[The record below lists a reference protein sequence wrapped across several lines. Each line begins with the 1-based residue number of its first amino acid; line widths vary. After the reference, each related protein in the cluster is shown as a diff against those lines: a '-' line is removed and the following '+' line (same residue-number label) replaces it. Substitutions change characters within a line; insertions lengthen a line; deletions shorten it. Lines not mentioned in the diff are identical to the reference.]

1 MLIWMGKQLLKQ
13 SENPVLD
20 MAKIKELELREKEL
34 ALKEKI
40 IERQLGSAN
49 EIENNVAD
57 MLNTVIEEIKN
68 LEKGDEDV

>member
-1 MLIWMGKQLLKQ
+1 
-13 SENPVLD
+13 

-49 EIENNVAD
+49 EIETNVAD
-57 MLNTVIEEIKN
+57 MLNTVIDEIKN
-68 LEKGDEDV
+68 LEKDDEDV

>member
-57 MLNTVIEEIKN
+57 MLNTVIDEIKN
-68 LEKGDEDV
+68 LEKEGDE